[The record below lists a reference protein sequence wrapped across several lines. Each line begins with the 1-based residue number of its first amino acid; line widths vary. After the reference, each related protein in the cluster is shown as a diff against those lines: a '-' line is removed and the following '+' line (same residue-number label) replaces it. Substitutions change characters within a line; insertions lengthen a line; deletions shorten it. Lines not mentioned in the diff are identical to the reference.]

1 MSGRCFSGNEE
12 GVCLALEVRSTL
24 QEGIYTWMRYEWYEL
39 CVLFLGIFGS
49 GGESRER
56 ANVGEGAAGS
66 VPEERRRRKMKWPR
80 QTAIWLR
87 ICSLGILQSF

>member
-1 MSGRCFSGNEE
+1 MCSSHYKED
-12 GVCLALEVRSTL
+12 VCLVPGVRLTL
-24 QEGIYTWMRYEWYEL
+24 QE
-39 CVLFLGIFGS
+39 GIFGS
-49 GGESRER
+49 GGESREK
-56 ANVGEGAAGS
+56 ANVGEEAAGS